1 VPRLIAVQ
9 PEGSA
14 AIVNALRAAAETITP
29 IPGAASVADS
39 LTVQT
44 PRNALQCLRA
54 IRASGGGGVA
64 VTDEAIVQAISELAR
79 HTGVFAEPA
88 GAAALA
94 GLKAALSEGLVSRQE
109 RIVLLVTGTGLKD
122 VPAAAR
128 GIERPLSIPPTL
140 EAVAE
145 HLQKAHR

>member
-1 VPRLIAVQ
+1 
-9 PEGSA
+9 
-14 AIVNALRAAAETITP
+14 
-29 IPGAASVADS
+29 
-39 LTVQT
+39 
-44 PRNALQCLRA
+44 
-54 IRASGGGGVA
+54 VA